1 MQVSGVRLKKKWKLH
16 ICHIKWETCGGQQR
30 STAAAWIETTRAA
43 IVAIEA
49 THKKKRKEEQGANLA
64 SEGVAPVS
72 ACRCLPASCCV
83 ITRSNRPLPAPYDLQ
98 SALCFN

>member
-1 MQVSGVRLKKKWKLH
+1 MQVSGVRLKQNENSTSVTSNGRLVGVNK
-16 ICHIKWETCGGQQR
+16 GQRQQHELKQPEQR
-30 STAAAWIETTRAA
+30 SLQLKPLIK
-43 IVAIEA
+43 
-49 THKKKRKEEQGANLA
+49 KKKRRTGANLA

-72 ACRCLPASCCV
+72 ACRCLPASYCV